1 MADHREP
8 GAGDGRPNDDE
19 MTEQGTPD
27 PTPAEIESGRDALRE
42 LGPAEPLPA
51 DVLARLEARLEAEP
65 GLGAPARRRGRR
77 RMPRLAFAAPGIAV
91 ALAATVAIVVLA
103 NRGQSEPAQDV
114 SAISRLNA
122 TTTETSAP
130 SASAPKATAGAGA
143 SSKYAV
149 AFVPVPAL
157 VGHSLRD
164 ARSLART
171 RGLRVRVATRACAS
185 QSVARVSGQSPS
197 ARTHVARGSAI
208 RVDVRCS

>member
-1 MADHREP
+1 VTDHREP
-8 GAGDGRPNDDE
+8 GTGDGRPSDDE
-19 MTEQGTPD
+19 MTEQ
-27 PTPAEIESGRDALRE
+27 EIQGRDALRE

-65 GLGAPARRRGRR
+65 GLGAPARRSSRR

-114 SAISRLNA
+114 SALSQLTA
-122 TTTETSAP
+122 TTEASTP

-149 AFVPVPAL
+149 AVVHVPVL
-157 VGHSLRD
+157 VGHSLRE
-164 ARSLART
+164 ARALAHT
-171 RGLRVRVATRACAS
+171 RGLRVRVVTEACAS
-185 QSVARVSGQSPS
+185 QPAARVTSQTPS
-197 ARTHVARGSAI
+197 ARTRVARGSAV
-208 RVDVRCS
+208 RVDARCA